1 MRAMRVHEFGPPGVM
16 VLEDVADLVA
26 GAGQVVVALKA
37 IGVNPVDTYIRA
49 GTYGPRDF
57 PFTPGYDGAGVVESV
72 GMGVVNIRPGDR
84 VYVERSLSGT
94 YAEKCL
100 CTAAQVHPL
109 PARVSFSQGAG
120 VCVPYATAYRALFQ
134 KCRAKSGETV
144 LVHGGSG
151 GVGLAA
157 IQFAR
162 AHGMKI
168 IATAGSATGR
178 ELVARQGAH
187 HAVDHSSLLY
197 EEQILGL
204 TGGRG
209 VDVIIEMLASNN
221 LDRDLG
227 MLAMFGRIAIVGSR
241 GRIGVDP
248 RRAMQKDAE
257 VYGIA
262 LFNSPPA
269 DLATIHAAIHAGLEN
284 GTLNPIVAK
293 EMPLSEAGKA
303 HDLILQPGA
312 HGKIVLLV

>member
-72 GMGVVNIRPGDR
+72 GMGVMNIRPGDR

-100 CTAAQVHPL
+100 CSAAQVHPL

-178 ELVARQGAH
+178 DLVTWQGAH

-209 VDVIIEMLASNN
+209 VDVGIERLANN
-221 LDRDLG
+221 SLERDLSMLG
-227 MLAMFGRIAIVGSR
+227 MLGRIAVVGSR
-241 GRIGVDP
+241 GRMGIDP
-248 RRAMQKDAE
+248 RRGMQKDA
-257 VYGIA
+257 
-262 LFNSPPA
+262 
-269 DLATIHAAIHAGLEN
+269 
-284 GTLNPIVAK
+284 
-293 EMPLSEAGKA
+293 
-303 HDLILQPGA
+303 
-312 HGKIVLLV
+312 